1 MNARTESRIPN
12 SEPNPNFEIRN
23 LTSAGTPGTVAGR
36 RRQLSVFGL
45 RHWFGPR
52 ISAFGIS
59 ALALL
64 TATFA
69 PAQSPAPDNVQ
80 TPATFTVTVTQ
91 TVQYDYLLFLPKDY
105 DADPAKKWP
114 LMMFLHGAGERGTNL
129 WLVAVHGPPKLV
141 RSQPDFPFILVSPQC
156 PPEQH
161 WNPEALAKLLDQLET
176 THRVDKSRVYLTGL
190 SMGGFGTWSLG
201 VRYPERFAAI
211 APICGGGS
219 WLEVRLSSRSRGA
232 ALKSLP
238 VWAFHG
244 AKDNVVPLSES
255 ERMIDV
261 LKTATGNENTRLTV
275 YPDANHDSWTETY
288 NNPELFKW
296 LLEHRREGRN

>member
-1 MNARTESRIPN
+1 MKSILLVTLLAGFSTTAARSQ
-12 SEPNPNFEIRN
+12 
-23 LTSAGTPGTVAGR
+23 A
-36 RRQLSVFGL
+36 
-45 RHWFGPR
+45 
-52 ISAFGIS
+52 
-59 ALALL
+59 
-64 TATFA
+64 
-69 PAQSPAPDNVQ
+69 PAPDNVQ
-80 TPATFTVTVTQ
+80 QTGTFATTITETQ
-91 TVQYDYLLFLPKDY
+91 RYDYLLFLPKGY
-105 DADPAKKWP
+105 DADPQKEWP
-114 LMMFLHGAGERGTNL
+114 LIMFLHGAGERGTNV

-156 PPEQH
+156 PTDQR
-161 WNPEALAKLLDQLET
+161 WNPEALVKLLDQLEA

-201 VRYPERFAAI
+201 MRYPERFAAI
-211 APICGGGS
+211 APICGGGD
-219 WLEVRLSSRSRGA
+219 WLEVRLSSRKNGP
-232 ALKSLP
+232 ALKTLP

-261 LKTATGNENTRLTV
+261 LRTAAGNETAKLTV

-296 LLEHRREGRN
+296 FLGRRREGRE